1 MKSRRQRW
9 LRIGFGVFALVVA
22 VLLVR
27 YARGIDW
34 PAVGAALAGF
44 DLATLAQV
52 AALVL
57 LSYLTYGSY
66 DLAARRYAGHDLSTR
81 RVLAIGMTAY
91 AFALCVG
98 AAIGS
103 AGFRLRMYARS
114 GLRIGTISRIIGFSV
129 ASNWLGYGLL
139 AGVLFASGAVS
150 PPAQWAG
157 GGGWLRATGVGML
170 VLVAAYLAACAK
182 WHGRVLHV
190 RGHHLRLPTPG
201 LGALQV
207 VLAAVNWSLMG
218 GMLYVLLDGAHPWPL
233 VTGTMLLAAVA
244 SAVVHIPAGVGV
256 IEAVFIAVLAAGAPD
271 PRILAA
277 LLAWRAIYYV
287 GPLLLA
293 IVFYMVFEARGFE
306 ARGKRSA

>member
-1 MKSRRQRW
+1 MKSRRKRW
-9 LRIGFGVFALVVA
+9 LRVGFGVFALVVA
-22 VLLVR
+22 ALLVR

-34 PAVGAALAGF
+34 PAVGTALAGL
-44 DLATLAQV
+44 DVATLAQV

-57 LSYLTYGSY
+57 LSYLAYGSY
-66 DLAARRYAGHDLSTR
+66 DLAARRYAGHDLSKR
-81 RVLAIGMTAY
+81 RVLGIGMTAY

-150 PPAQWAG
+150 PPAQWSI
-157 GGGWLRATGVGML
+157 GGGWLRAIGVVMML
-170 VLVAAYLAACAK
+170 LVAAYLAACVA
-182 WHGRVLHV
+182 WHGRILHV

-201 LGALQV
+201 LGGLQV
-207 VLAAVNWSLMG
+207 ALATLNWSLMG
-218 GMLYVLLDGAHPWPL
+218 SMLYLLMGAAHPWAL

-244 SAVVHIPAGVGV
+244 SALVHIPAGVGV

-277 LLAWRAIYYV
+277 LLAWRALYYV

-293 IVFYMVFEARGFE
+293 TVFYLGFE

>member
-1 MKSRRQRW
+1 MSASRQRARRQRW
-9 LRIGFGVFALVVA
+9 LRIGFGVFATVVA

-34 PAVGAALAGF
+34 AAVKAALAGF
-44 DLATLAQV
+44 DAGTLWLV
-52 AALVL
+52 AALAL
-57 LSYLTYGSY
+57 LSYVTYGSY

-81 RVLAIGMTAY
+81 RVLGIGMTAY

-103 AGFRLRMYARS
+103 AGFRLRMYTRS
-114 GLRIGTISRIIGFSV
+114 GLRIGTISRVIGFSV
-129 ASNWLGYGLL
+129 ASNWLGYGAL
-139 AGVLFASGAVS
+139 AGLLFASGAVA
-150 PPAQWAG
+150 PPAQWG
-157 GGGWLRATGVGML
+157 IGGGWLRAAGIAML
-170 VLVAAYLAACAK
+170 LLVAAYLASCAA

-190 RGHHLRLPTPG
+190 RNHHLRLPGPV

-207 VLAAVNWSLMG
+207 ALAALNWSLMAS
-218 GMLYVLLDGAHPWPL
+218 MLFLLLGAAHPWPL
-233 VTGTMLLAAVA
+233 VAGTLLLAAVA
-244 SAVVHIPAGVGV
+244 SAIVHIPAGIGV
-256 IEAVFIAVLAAGAPD
+256 MEAVFIAVLAAGAPD

-277 LLAWRAIYYV
+277 LLAWRALYYA

-293 IVFYMVFEARGFE
+293 TVFYLVFE